1 MRSEIPRASGLAAEM
16 SGADFS
22 DARLSARL
30 CKVVEAVMTA
40 PDQSFP
46 SLFDDSGLEAAYRF
60 FNNDGGHAREN
71 SRSARCGDSS
81 PNGRAGRVAGGPR
94 HFDHVL
100 RSQRRASGAWTDSE
114 RRGQAFF
121 AHVSLALSG
130 DGRRT
135 PLGVLG
141 LSHHIRRGALRRKKV
156 KAKNNID
163 SERARWGRQIETVT
177 SLGLDRTRVV
187 HVMDR
192 EADDYALFAQLV
204 GAGDRFVIRLAHDRR
219 LEADETDEVQ
229 TLAQAVGQVPCERCA
244 RSTALAAPAAGR
256 SPKQRRIHPAREG
269 RMAKLAFGAASV
281 VLRRPSTQPKTLP
294 ATLSLNIARVWE
306 LEPPAG
312 ESPVEWILIT
322 TEPLETDEQILRVVD
337 WYRARWGHRR
347 VLQGHQDG
355 LRLRHAAVGN
365 ARRPAQRAR
374 DLLAC
379 RVANA
384 PDANTSQG

>member
-1 MRSEIPRASGLAAEM
+1 MGEQDVSLVVHDTSTMSFDPNGERRGL
-16 SGADFS
+16 G
-22 DARLSARL
+22 RI
-30 CKVVEAVMTA
+30 
-40 PDQSFP
+40 
-46 SLFDDSGLEAAYRF
+46 
-60 FNNDGGHAREN
+60 
-71 SRSARCGDSS
+71 RSA
-81 PNGRAGRVAGGPR
+81 
-94 HFDHVL
+94 
-100 RSQRRASGAWTDSE
+100 
-114 RRGQAFF
+114 GQAFF

-229 TLAQAVGQVPCERCA
+229 TLAQAVGQVRASAA
-244 RSTALAAPAAGR
+244 REVPLSRRPAAGR

-294 ATLSLNIARVWE
+294 APHFR
-306 LEPPAG
+306 
-312 ESPVEWILIT
+312 
-322 TEPLETDEQILRVVD
+322 
-337 WYRARWGHRR
+337 
-347 VLQGHQDG
+347 
-355 LRLRHAAVGN
+355 
-365 ARRPAQRAR
+365 
-374 DLLAC
+374 
-379 RVANA
+379 
-384 PDANTSQG
+384 